1 MPQVSLARGATRAPH
16 RAARGESAGRPAP
29 ARQVSAQY
37 QPVESLTPREV
48 EVVQTLATGLSTPE
62 ISAKLGITRN
72 TLRTHVHNI
81 MGKLGARS
89 KLEAVL
95 AAIRLGIVEPPRPAD
110 RRH

>member
-1 MPQVSLARGATRAPH
+1 MPQVSLARGAVGAPH
-16 RAARGESAGRPAP
+16 RAACGGPSRRSEP
-29 ARQVSAQY
+29 ARRDAGGS

-48 EVVQTLATGLSTPE
+48 EVVRNLATGLSTPE

-95 AAIRLGIVEPPRPAD
+95 AAIRLGIVEPPRP
-110 RRH
+110 R

>member
-1 MPQVSLARGATRAPH
+1 MPQVSLARGVTAAPH
-16 RAARGESAGRPAP
+16 RAAQGGSSGQGGSPRPEATES
-29 ARQVSAQY
+29 
-37 QPVESLTPREV
+37 QPVEPLTPREV

-95 AAIRLGIVEPPRPAD
+95 AAIRLGIVEPPR
-110 RRH
+110 RR

>member
-1 MPQVSLARGATRAPH
+1 MPQVSLARGATSAPH
-16 RAARGESAGRPAP
+16 RAARGGPSHGASERHRDSTD
-29 ARQVSAQY
+29 S

-72 TLRTHVHNI
+72 TLRTHIHNI

-95 AAIRLGIVEPPRPAD
+95 AAIRLGIVEPPR
-110 RRH
+110 RR

>member
-1 MPQVSLARGATRAPH
+1 MPQVSLARGAT
-16 RAARGESAGRPAP
+16 G
-29 ARQVSAQY
+29 
-37 QPVESLTPREV
+37 PVEPLTPREV
-48 EVVQTLATGLSTPE
+48 EVVRDLATGLSTPE

-95 AAIRLGIVEPPRPAD
+95 AAIRLGIVEPPRP
-110 RRH
+110 R

>member
-1 MPQVSLARGATRAPH
+1 MET
-16 RAARGESAGRPAP
+16 
-29 ARQVSAQY
+29 
-37 QPVESLTPREV
+37 LTPREV
-48 EVVQTLATGLSTPE
+48 EVVRTLATGLSTPE